1 MGSGYCPMERLSYIV
16 GQALCLPFPQM
27 GKYLSDKEETES
39 ERQLALAFS
48 VHISYIFIDKYF
60 LNLILI

>member
-1 MGSGYCPMERLSYIV
+1 
-16 GQALCLPFPQM
+16 M

-60 LNLILI
+60 LNFILIYISIFIYLYKNRFLLLADIGFI